1 MALIQLLY
9 CFGWLIVRHA
19 AYCRCVTVQGERGF
33 PGERGAAGSQ
43 GLQGPR
49 GLPGTPGTDGP
60 KVSPTF
66 GLKTRKKHYP
76 LTCHRKLCFT
86 GYTTSFLT
94 FLHYYCI
101 QQHQHSNSWAFDWR
115 IIISSVCEL
124 NFVIFSVSKVV
135 SHQDL
140 DTSRFKISRWHPK

>member
-1 MALIQLLY
+1 M
-9 CFGWLIVRHA
+9 
-19 AYCRCVTVQGERGF
+19 QGERGF

-76 LTCHRKLCFT
+76 LRCTYAT
-86 GYTTSFLT
+86 GNYASLA
-94 FLHYYCI
+94 I
-101 QQHQHSNSWAFDWR
+101 PP
-115 IIISSVCEL
+115 
-124 NFVIFSVSKVV
+124 VS
-135 SHQDL
+135 
-140 DTSRFKISRWHPK
+140 